1 MKYIKISNV
10 LIINDRLLPTHLELE
25 RDNIRPDFNLNTN
38 YSSRHRHDKS
48 RTEKKCLPPSEWA
61 GQMLH
66 SCLGMMAVQ
75 GQQEQDKL
83 SVFDISIQKK
93 SSLHYHSNIILRV
106 NENMVNTF
114 L

>member
-48 RTEKKCLPPSEWA
+48 RTEKKMSASQRMSRTNVTLLS
-61 GQMLH
+61 GH
-66 SCLGMMAVQ
+66 DGRTTVQ
-75 GQQEQDKL
+75 G
-83 SVFDISIQKK
+83 
-93 SSLHYHSNIILRV
+93 
-106 NENMVNTF
+106 
-114 L
+114 